1 MKTIGLIGGTGWLST
16 IEYYRELN
24 LGINK
29 RLGGL
34 SSARI
39 ILDSYNYGDIDN
51 LNKAND
57 HEGILKLI
65 IESAI
70 KLQQSGAECI
80 LLCANTLH
88 MYAEKLIDKISVPL
102 IHIGDATASEIKQRN
117 ISTIALLGTKW
128 TMEKDFYKARLN
140 NYGIKSL
147 VPSSDE
153 INFIHSAIMNELL
166 KENFRVETKNRFL
179 ETVKNLL
186 SQGAEGI
193 VLGCTEIPLIISQ
206 KDFEVPV
213 FNTLTIH
220 AKAAI
225 DFALSYKESS

>member
-24 LGINK
+24 IGINQ

-34 SSARI
+34 NSARI
-39 ILDSYNYGDIDN
+39 ILDSYNYGDIDKF
-51 LNKAND
+51 NKAED
-57 HEGILKLI
+57 HEGILRLL
-65 IESAI
+65 IESAL
-70 KLQQSGAECI
+70 KLHNSGVDCI

-88 MYAEKLIDKISVPL
+88 MYAEKLIDKISIPL
-102 IHIGDATASEIKQRN
+102 IHIGDAAASEINRHN

-128 TMEKDFYKARLN
+128 TMEMDFYKTRLS

-147 VPSSDE
+147 IPSSDE

-166 KENFRVETKNRFL
+166 KEDFRVETKNRFV
-179 ETVKNLL
+179 EIINNLL
-186 SQGAEGI
+186 SKGAEGV

-213 FNTLTIH
+213 FNTLTLH
-220 AKAAI
+220 AKAAV
-225 DFALSYKESS
+225 DFVLS